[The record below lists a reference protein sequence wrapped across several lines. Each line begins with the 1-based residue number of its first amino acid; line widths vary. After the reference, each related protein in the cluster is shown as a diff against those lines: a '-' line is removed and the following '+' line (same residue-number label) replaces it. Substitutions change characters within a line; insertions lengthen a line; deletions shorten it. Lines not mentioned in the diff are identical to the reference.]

1 MSSLGKALR
10 ILKALAEPPFEY
22 SLTEL
27 SEHMNIGK
35 SGLYKL
41 LQELR
46 NEHFVVQNR
55 STKKYH
61 LGPISLRL
69 GKVYSRY
76 IGFEEIAGPILDHL
90 LKAINETVY
99 VAVWEGD
106 RVVVVC
112 KRTRPG
118 ALYEMN
124 DFIGQSLPVNG
135 GSSGRLLTAFQDPD
149 VIDEIL
155 DKTELEKRTPYTIED
170 REELLKDYEK
180 IRQEGYCVEDQTFSL
195 GVMGISVPI
204 TDKSGSVPACLA
216 MNAARTEENMKK
228 VPVWLQLLKD
238 AAQEFTYK
246 LQFRH

>member
-1 MSSLGKALR
+1 MS
-10 ILKALAEPPFEY
+10 
-22 SLTEL
+22 
-27 SEHMNIGK
+27 IGK

-46 NEHFVVQNR
+46 GEHFVVQNK

-76 IGFEEIAGPILDHL
+76 IGYEEIAGPILDHL
-90 LKAINETVY
+90 LQAINETVY

-135 GSSGRLLTAFQDPD
+135 GSSGRLLTAFQDPE
-149 VIDEIL
+149 VISEVL
-155 DKTELEKRTPYTIED
+155 DKTDLQKRTPYTIAD
-170 REELLKDYEK
+170 REGLLKDYEN
-180 IRQEGYCVEDQTFSL
+180 IRKQGYCVEDQTFSL

-204 TDKSGSVPACLA
+204 TDKSGSVSACLA
-216 MNAARTEENMKK
+216 MNASRNEENMQK
-228 VPVWLQLLKD
+228 VSVWIQLLQD
-238 AAQEFTYK
+238 AAQEFSYK

>member
-27 SEHMNIGK
+27 SEHMSIGK

-46 NEHFVVQNR
+46 GEHFVVQNK

-76 IGFEEIAGPILDHL
+76 IGYEEIAGPILDHL
-90 LKAINETVY
+90 LQAINETVY

-135 GSSGRLLTAFQDPD
+135 GSSGRLLTAFQDPE
-149 VIDEIL
+149 VISEVL
-155 DKTELEKRTPYTIED
+155 DKTDLQKRTPYTIAD
-170 REELLKDYEK
+170 REGLLKDYEN
-180 IRQEGYCVEDQTFSL
+180 IRKQGYCVEDQTFSL

-204 TDKSGSVPACLA
+204 TDKSGSVSACLA
-216 MNAARTEENMKK
+216 MNASRNEENMQK
-228 VPVWLQLLKD
+228 VSVWIQLLQD
-238 AAQEFTYK
+238 AAQEFSYK